1 MKILK
6 PEPIEV
12 IRLAIKKNGYDTEY
26 LNLIE
31 TSHDE
36 VIRFM
41 ENLFQKFTSPLLK
54 GYKTSVE
61 TRKSVCN
68 RNGKSIS
75 LSFRGP
81 NPAETKNMIIDA
93 VVRKFNV
100 YYDEQTLISKIKA
113 IQFATIKKKDNRK
126 RNKVLA

>member
-6 PEPIEV
+6 PEPMEV
-12 IRLAIKKNGYDTEY
+12 IRLAIKKKGYDTEY

-31 TSHDE
+31 TNHDE
-36 VIRFM
+36 VIRFL
-41 ENLFQKFTSPLLK
+41 ENLFQKFTSPVLK

-100 YYDEQTLISKIKA
+100 YYDEQALMEKIKA
-113 IQFATIKKKDNRK
+113 IKLATVRKKESRRK
-126 RNKVLA
+126 NKVLI